1 MHFTGTCIYIFGTF
15 CFTLL
20 QLVLAITDSDAI
32 SACFCWKTMSS
43 FSTKLD
49 PLDWKN
55 TAQQVFTLLAVSIL
69 SIRIL
74 KGIIVYINGTCLCK
88 KNRMKNRMKKCT
100 KQFST
105 NACSLC
111 GFIAW
116 DYHSI
121 AFFTANSFGQFKMF
135 FSQSN
140 FYLFIYFFLRPG
152 KALCSID
159 DDNALQVFC
168 LRLCAIQRKM

>member
-49 PLDWKN
+49 PLNWKN

-88 KNRMKNRMKKCT
+88 NKIEKPNEKMYITIFDKCL
-100 KQFST
+100 FLMWLYSMRL
-105 NACSLC
+105 S
-111 GFIAW
+111 F
-116 DYHSI
+116 YSFFHS
-121 AFFTANSFGQFKMF
+121 K
-135 FSQSN
+135 
-140 FYLFIYFFLRPG
+140 LFWPI
-152 KALCSID
+152 
-159 DDNALQVFC
+159 
-168 LRLCAIQRKM
+168 